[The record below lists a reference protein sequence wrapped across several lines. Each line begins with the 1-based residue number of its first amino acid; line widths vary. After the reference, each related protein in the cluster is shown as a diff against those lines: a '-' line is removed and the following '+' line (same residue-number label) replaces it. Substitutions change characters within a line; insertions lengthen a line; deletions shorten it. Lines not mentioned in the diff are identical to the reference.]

1 MRMCQ
6 TLDIGAY
13 QNYTKSIRLGFLQLQ
28 PDIRPSGR
36 ELKRK
41 WRFCYRR
48 KQPARAGFLFARFVA
63 PKKRPCFSANLV
75 QRNESNQNFPDIF
88 AAILPR

>member
-36 ELKRK
+36 ELKQN
-41 WRFCYRR
+41 YRYLR
-48 KQPARAGFLFARFVA
+48 NYKQPALCGLFVVPTPPAHAGFFIARRQ
-63 PKKRPCFSANLV
+63 P
-75 QRNESNQNFPDIF
+75 
-88 AAILPR
+88 